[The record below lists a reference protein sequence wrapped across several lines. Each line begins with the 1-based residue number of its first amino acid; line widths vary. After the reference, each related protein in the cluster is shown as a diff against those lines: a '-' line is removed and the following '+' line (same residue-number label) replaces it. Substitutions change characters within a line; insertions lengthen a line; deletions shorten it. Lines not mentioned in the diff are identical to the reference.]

1 MMTERDVFI
10 EALQKCGADERFDY
24 LRDICGADSA
34 MFARMEG
41 LLRVHEEAASFL
53 ESPVLTPPVTMT
65 TAWASRPP
73 EGPGAVIG
81 PYKLLEQ
88 IGEGGMGV
96 VYMAEQTHPVR
107 RRVALKVIKPG
118 MDTKQVIARFEAERQ
133 ALAMMDHPN
142 IAKVHDGGTTHS
154 GRPYFVMELV
164 KGTPITEH
172 CDRERLS
179 ITERLELFVLVC
191 RAVQHAHQKG
201 IIHRDI
207 KPSNVLITLHDGV
220 PVPKVIDFGIAKATG
235 QNLTEKTL
243 FTGFA
248 QLVGTPLYMSPEQAG
263 MSGIDVDT
271 RSDIYSLGVLL
282 YELLTG
288 STPFDSETFRKA
300 AIVELQR
307 IIREDEPPKPSTRLS
322 ELGVTLT
329 TVSANRHS
337 DSRKLSHTVR
347 GELDWIVMKALEKDR
362 QRRYE
367 TANDFAADVMRH
379 LTDRPVEACPPST
392 WYRFAKYARR
402 NQVAFTTASLVA
414 LALVVGTALSIWQA
428 VRATTAEHR
437 AAAAQDRAA
446 AAQDRAENH
455 LLLGRQ
461 AVDELYDQVAARW
474 TNNLRWGPLP
484 RPFLQKALPFYEQFA
499 EARRVEPSVG
509 RAHSRIGEILI
520 QLGRFKEAGEAF
532 RRAEAIFQALLAVD
546 PANPEHHRE
555 LAACHSARAEL
566 TVDDLTHHKKAIALR
581 EELVARY
588 PGIASYRKELAH
600 SYHHLGVAYWKT
612 KRPGADKQLHNARE
626 IQERLCA
633 DNPVDPELR
642 ANLAMTFR
650 DLGNVYRENFID
662 RLEEAEPYHRRAF
675 TIHQELVTH
684 YPTRP
689 QFWLELGWSSWEMG
703 RFLVAAQRYEE
714 VAPFAERAATI
725 FEGLSND
732 YPDVYSHRWHQAYA
746 LEDLAKSQFQT
757 GRVAEAEQAIRMLEG
772 LKDPRLSA
780 EHMRYVAGDLC
791 YDPNPKLCH
800 PLQAIELVNR
810 SLALHPEPDSSRQ
823 SAFCWHVRGV
833 AHYRAGDWD
842 AAIRELEQ
850 ASARLKDDLHLGF
863 GLFLAMAYHRKG
875 DHDQAHAWY
884 ERSVAWMAAHD
895 QQDKYLLRY
904 RAEATALLGVKD
916 PFTDGVRPQKSGT
929 GPK

>member
-1 MMTERDVFI
+1 
-10 EALQKCGADERFDY
+10 
-24 LRDICGADSA
+24 
-34 MFARMEG
+34 
-41 LLRVHEEAASFL
+41 
-53 ESPVLTPPVTMT
+53 
-65 TAWASRPP
+65 
-73 EGPGAVIG
+73 
-81 PYKLLEQ
+81 
-88 IGEGGMGV
+88 
-96 VYMAEQTHPVR
+96 
-107 RRVALKVIKPG
+107 
-118 MDTKQVIARFEAERQ
+118 
-133 ALAMMDHPN
+133 
-142 IAKVHDGGTTHS
+142 
-154 GRPYFVMELV
+154 
-164 KGTPITEH
+164 
-172 CDRERLS
+172 
-179 ITERLELFVLVC
+179 
-191 RAVQHAHQKG
+191 
-201 IIHRDI
+201 
-207 KPSNVLITLHDGV
+207 
-220 PVPKVIDFGIAKATG
+220 
-235 QNLTEKTL
+235 
-243 FTGFA
+243 
-248 QLVGTPLYMSPEQAG
+248 MSPEQAEL
-263 MSGIDVDT
+263 SGVDVDT
-271 RSDIYSLGVLL
+271 RSDVYALGVLL

-288 STPFDSETFRKA
+288 TTPIDSATLCKA
-300 AIVELQR
+300 AYDE
-307 IIREDEPPKPSTRLS
+307 IRRVVREQDPPTPSTRLS
-322 ELGVTLT
+322 SLGETLST
-329 TVSANRHS
+329 ISANRHS
-337 DSRKLSHTVR
+337 DSRKLSHAVR

-362 QRRYE
+362 TRRYE

-379 LTDRPVEACPPST
+379 LTDRPVEACPPSA

-402 NQVAFTTASLVA
+402 HRAAFTTASLVA
-414 LALVVGTALSIWQA
+414 LALVVGTALSLWQA
-428 VRATTAEHR
+428 VRATAAEHH
-437 AAAAQDRAA
+437 AAV
-446 AAQDRAENH
+446 AQDRAEDH

-461 AVDELYDQVAARW
+461 AVDELYDPVAARW

-499 EARRVEPSVG
+499 EVRRVEPSVG
-509 RAHSRIGEILI
+509 RAHSRVGEILI

-555 LAACHSARAEL
+555 LAACHAARASL
-566 TVDDLTHHKKAIALR
+566 TVEDLAHHKKAIALR

-600 SYHHLGVAYWKT
+600 SYHLLGVAYWKT

-662 RLEEAEPYHRRAF
+662 RLEEAEPYNRRAVA
-675 TIHQELVTH
+675 IHQELVTR

-714 VAPFAERAATI
+714 VAPFADRAATI

-772 LKDPRLSA
+772 LKDPQLAA

-791 YDPNPKLCH
+791 YDPNPKFCH

-810 SLALHPEPDSSRQ
+810 SLALHPEPDSSGQ

-833 AHYRAGDWD
+833 AHYRAGYWD

-875 DHDQAHAWY
+875 DHDQARAWY
-884 ERSVAWMAAHD
+884 DRSVAWMAAHEP
-895 QQDKYLLRY
+895 QDKYLLRY
-904 RAEATALLGVKD
+904 RAEAAALLGLKG
-916 PFTDGVRPQKSGT
+916 PSTDEVRPQKSGT